1 MAVETSDFHRGMK
14 IEMDGGVWEIIEY
27 QHSKMAQRSPI
38 VTAKVRNIVTGAVQE
53 KKFRSGDRFETPDIK
68 KRTMRFLY
76 SDGSSFHFMDEESYD
91 QLELSREEVGS
102 AADFLSEQQE
112 VLVGFINGAPSG
124 VEFPKSV
131 VELKVTE
138 AEPGVKGDTAASATK
153 PATLETGAKVNV
165 PLFVN
170 PGDTIRVDTRDGSY
184 IERAR

>member
-1 MAVETSDFHRGMK
+1 MAVETSNFRKGLK
-14 IEMDGGVWEIIEY
+14 IEVDGGIWEIIEY

-38 VTAKVRNIVTGAVQE
+38 VTAKLRNIVTGAVQE

-68 KRTMRFLY
+68 KRTMTFLY
-76 SDGSSFHFMDEESYD
+76 SDGESFHFMDTESYD
-91 QLELSREEVGS
+91 QQELSREHVGT
-102 AADFLSEQQE
+102 AAGFLSEQQE
-112 VLVGFINGAPSG
+112 VLVGFINGEPSG
-124 VEFPKSV
+124 VEFPKAV

-170 PGDTIRVDTRDGSY
+170 PGDVIRVDTRDGSY

>member
-76 SDGSSFHFMDEESYD
+76 SDGS
-91 QLELSREEVGS
+91 
-102 AADFLSEQQE
+102 
-112 VLVGFINGAPSG
+112 
-124 VEFPKSV
+124 
-131 VELKVTE
+131 
-138 AEPGVKGDTAASATK
+138 
-153 PATLETGAKVNV
+153 
-165 PLFVN
+165 
-170 PGDTIRVDTRDGSY
+170 
-184 IERAR
+184 